1 MALKDGKYEG
11 TSHGFEGKTKVLVI
25 VEGGLISGVEVKEI
39 NDTEAVS
46 HNAVKMIP
54 QRIIAAQTTDI
65 DVVSGATGSSQ
76 GLIEAAK
83 NAMEKAGTIDS
94 RNVREIKNTPSIS
107 EKRISNTADMYQEF
121 DKEETTD
128 LVIIGS
134 GISGLSAAVQA
145 GQDHI
150 NAVVLEKLSAA
161 GGNGGGVEGQFALN
175 SKRQQ
180 ELGIKITPNEIMTA
194 EHQMGQYRANGA
206 IWLDLIN
213 SSAKNLVWC
222 QKNGVEYSGKVD
234 NYHTGLF
241 NTFHWF
247 KDRHASAGY
256 VPQMVAKAKEY
267 GVNFVFNTAA
277 KHVLCDKGKVVGLIA
292 ETEDGKI
299 IKYNTQA
306 VVIASGGIGGNRSLI
321 QKQGWNTDNMALT
334 GMPSSVGDGYL
345 MAQEVGAK
353 DTMNE
358 SSQLIMNYVQAFPTT
373 TPPLYMDPING
384 NRGFTTG
391 GKILFVNEEGD
402 RFFNENIAAFN
413 LMLQSMAMKQNKA
426 NYVIFTRNIFMDFAK
441 GKGLDNGADILDTAV
456 KENKGNTLYESDTI
470 AGLAASFGL
479 PAENLV
485 KTVQHYND
493 LCKQGKDTD
502 FNKDTEMLTAIEKGP
517 FYIGRVDQ
525 DYLVGI
531 GGIGTNKRFEVI
543 DDEHNAIPGLYATGM
558 DGVMLYK
565 NVYTMNMP
573 GTACGFSVHSGRHA
587 VKNAEKYFK

>member
-1 MALKDGKYEG
+1 MTLEDGKYQG
-11 TSHGFEGKTKVLVI
+11 TSRGFEGETKVLVTI
-25 VEGGLISGVEVKEI
+25 EDGLISKVEVAEI

-46 HNAVKMIP
+46 HSTVRTIP
-54 QRIIAAQTTDI
+54 LRIIHEQTPEV
-65 DVVSGATGSSQ
+65 DVVSGATESSL
-76 GLIEAAK
+76 GIIDATK
-83 NAMEKAGTIDS
+83 NAIKKSGTIDS
-94 RNVREIKNTPSIS
+94 QSVKKEKQKSVVR
-107 EKRISNTADMYQEF
+107 
-121 DKEETTD
+121 DKEMTNNVDKYQDCDKEKTTD

-145 GQDHI
+145 GEDQI
-150 NAVVLEKLSAA
+150 NTVVLEKLAAA

-213 SSAKNLVWC
+213 SSAENLNWC
-222 QKNGVEYSGKVD
+222 QKNGVEYSGQVD

-247 KDRHASAGY
+247 KDGHASTGY
-256 VPQMVAKAKEY
+256 VPQMVSKAKSY
-267 GVNFVFNTAA
+267 GVDFVFNTAA
-277 KHVLCDKGKVVGLIA
+277 KHVLYNDGKVVGVVA
-292 ETEDGKI
+292 ENEDEETV
-299 IKYNTQA
+299 KYNAKA
-306 VVIASGGIGGNRSLI
+306 VIIATGGIGGNRGLI
-321 QKQGWNTDNMALT
+321 QKQGWDTENMALT

-353 DTMNE
+353 DTINE

-402 RFFNENIAAFN
+402 RFVNENIAAFN

-426 NYVIFTRNIFMDFAK
+426 NYVIFTRDIFMDFAK
-441 GKGLDNGADILDTAV
+441 NVKGLNNGAEILDTAV
-456 KENKGNTLYESDTI
+456 KENKGHSLYKADTI
-470 AGLAASFGL
+470 NGLAIEFNIPSH
-479 PAENLV
+479 NLEETI
-485 KTVQHYND
+485 KHYNE
-493 LCKQGKDTD
+493 LCKKGKDTD
-502 FNKDTEMLTAIEKGP
+502 FNKDKEMLVSIENGP
-517 FYIGRVDQ
+517 FYIAQVDQ

-543 DDEHNAIPGLYATGM
+543 NDSHEAISGLYATGM

-573 GTACGFSVHSGRHA
+573 GTACGFAVHSGRHA
-587 VKNAEKYFK
+587 VKNAETII